1 MEKHNSLQK
10 LYFDNEKSCIANNI
24 NLMPLNNKN
33 QDVDANTMSKIFGI
47 VATCKS
53 ITSQA
58 INKPEMR
65 KSVTTNLYMTSIMPT
80 GICGRS
86 EHHKGT
92 NMVQN

>member
-1 MEKHNSLQK
+1 
-10 LYFDNEKSCIANNI
+10 
-24 NLMPLNNKN
+24 
-33 QDVDANTMSKIFGI
+33 MSKIFGK

-65 KSVTTNLYMTSIMPT
+65 KAVTTNLYMTSIMP
-80 GICGRS
+80 ICGRS

-92 NMVQN
+92 IMVQN

>member
-1 MEKHNSLQK
+1 MLTQCLKHFS
-10 LYFDNEKSCIANNI
+10 
-24 NLMPLNNKN
+24 
-33 QDVDANTMSKIFGI
+33 I

-65 KSVTTNLYMTSIMPT
+65 KPVTNNVYMTSIMP
-80 GICGRS
+80 ICGRS

-92 NMVQN
+92 IMDQDQKVMAPSYDSQQRKISLSCTTDLKNIP